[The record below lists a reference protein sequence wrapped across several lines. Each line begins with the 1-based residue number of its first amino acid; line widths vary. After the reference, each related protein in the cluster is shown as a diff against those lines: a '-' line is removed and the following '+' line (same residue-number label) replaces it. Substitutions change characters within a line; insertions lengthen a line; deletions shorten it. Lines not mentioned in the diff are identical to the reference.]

1 MSDEIF
7 PSTGEEQGAGY
18 SSGKGRA
25 GTIKCIITDD
35 EPFAR
40 KGLQGYVEKIDFLE
54 LKGVCENVLELN
66 TLLKQGPADLL
77 FLDIEMPYI
86 TGIDFLKNASNVPG
100 ISIPPRVIFTTAY
113 EKYALQGF
121 ELEVLDYLLK
131 PISFERFLKAA
142 NKAFDYFH
150 QQRSFPAEPD
160 YIFVK
165 AENKL
170 EKIHFADILFVEALE
185 NYVAIY
191 TREKKI
197 ITHLTLKMVLEKLP
211 GGGFIQPHK
220 SYLVAIGKINSIEG
234 NILHVLQY
242 QVPISKY
249 QKEEVMEKIVNSK
262 LLKR

>member
-1 MSDEIF
+1 MNELI
-7 PSTGEEQGAGY
+7 PI
-18 SSGKGRA
+18 R
-25 GTIKCIITDD
+25 CIITDD

-40 KGLQGYVEKIDFLE
+40 KGLQGYIGQIDFLE
-54 LKGVCENVLELN
+54 LKGVCENAVELN
-66 TLLKQGPADLL
+66 SLLKKEPADLL
-77 FLDIEMPYI
+77 FLDIEMPYV
-86 TGIDFLKNASNVPG
+86 TGIDFLR
-100 ISIPPRVIFTTAY
+100 SIPSPPKVIFTTAY

-131 PISFERFLKAA
+131 PISFERFMKAA
-142 NKAFDYFH
+142 NKAFDYFRV
-150 QQRSFPAEPD
+150 QQAPSAVQD

-165 AENKL
+165 AEGKL
-170 EKIHFADILFVEALE
+170 EKILFTDILFAEALE

-197 ITHLTLKMVLEKLP
+197 ITHLTLKMLQEKLP
-211 GGGFIQPHK
+211 AGTFIQPHK
-220 SYLVAIGKINSIEG
+220 SYLVAIEKINSIEG